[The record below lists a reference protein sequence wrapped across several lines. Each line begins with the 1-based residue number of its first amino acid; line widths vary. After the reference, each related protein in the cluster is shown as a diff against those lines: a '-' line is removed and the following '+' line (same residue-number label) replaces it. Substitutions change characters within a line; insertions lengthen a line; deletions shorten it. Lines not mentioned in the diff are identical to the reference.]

1 MSSTTPNQTTVIA
14 TNSPDVPQSSTSERR
29 ERYQETILLSADW
42 NCWGLV
48 ATAYYYVETCLHF
61 VWHTQT
67 LCATFLQGF
76 RPGITYGSL
85 LPLVDFSSA

>member
-29 ERYQETILLSADW
+29 EFIKKQPVLSADW

-48 ATAYYYVETCLHF
+48 ATAYYYVLKHAYILSGT
-61 VWHTQT
+61 
-67 LCATFLQGF
+67 
-76 RPGITYGSL
+76 R
-85 LPLVDFSSA
+85 